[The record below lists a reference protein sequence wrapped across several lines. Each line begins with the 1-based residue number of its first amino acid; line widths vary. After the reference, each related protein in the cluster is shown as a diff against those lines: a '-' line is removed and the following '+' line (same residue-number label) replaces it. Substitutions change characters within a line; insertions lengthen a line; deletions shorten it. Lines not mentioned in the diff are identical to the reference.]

1 MDQAQRDSR
10 QKYFQEILLNIRDG
24 KQMSIWFTDKFIED
38 LKTTHNLSVT
48 TELLRSD
55 IQEMAFIYLD
65 EGPYGV
71 RDPYVDL
78 TKAASLNELVA
89 QVGALRSTL
98 SAYGR
103 EHWPGVLSELENSYI
118 AMPKSFGTEFPS
130 TAGLDSDRAAFIF
143 TQRFLRALKKHFVKQ
158 IPHQKPK
165 RRGHP
170 RELGT
175 DYFVWYGLQA
185 WEAYT
190 SKSFTIDAHNGQPTS
205 PALCFIA
212 DVLDRI
218 DPDAPKTA
226 VVTAARKARR
236 DSILNKI
243 YAFNASDL

>member
-143 TQRFLRALKKHFVKQ
+143 TQRFLRALKKTLRETDPSSETKTKRPSERTRNRLFCLVWAAGVGSLYKQ
-158 IPHQKPK
+158 VVHNRCTQWPTHKPGTVFY
-165 RRGHP
+165 RR
-170 RELGT
+170 RLR
-175 DYFVWYGLQA
+175 Q
-185 WEAYT
+185 
-190 SKSFTIDAHNGQPTS
+190 
-205 PALCFIA
+205 
-212 DVLDRI
+212 DR
-218 DPDAPKTA
+218 
-226 VVTAARKARR
+226 
-236 DSILNKI
+236 S
-243 YAFNASDL
+243 